1 VKIRLSA
8 SQFSALECAGLDE
21 DFPALL
27 RAWRG
32 GSLVFEPAEAEALYS
47 ELNDRSNSEDATAE
61 QATDTVLRRQARGA
75 AQALGNLAGKVLR
88 S

>member
-8 SQFSALECAGLDE
+8 SQLSALECAGID
-21 DFPALL
+21 DKFPAIL

-32 GSLVFEPAEAEALYS
+32 GSLCFEPAEADALYS
-47 ELNDRSNSEDATAE
+47 ELNDRSNGEDAAAE
-61 QATDTVLRRQARGA
+61 HATDPAFRRQARGA
-75 AQALGNLAGKVLR
+75 ALALGNLAGRVLR